1 MNNIIKIVD
10 INTLVISGGAMKG
23 LLYIGTLQLLSE
35 LNILNKIKFYYGT
48 SVGGIL
54 LTCINLG
61 WDIND
66 ILKFSIK
73 FPLDC
78 LIDLNIDNLGEIYGL
93 VPHENYEILF
103 KKVISYKGHPE
114 NITFEELY
122 KSTNKELNLITYS
135 IKHNKCIALNY
146 QTTPNLQLWKAL
158 HATSSLPILVPPLEI
173 NDDIYI
179 DGGIT
184 ENFPID
190 RVKLENKN
198 KMIGIC
204 STPYKTDWDNI
215 LKNINNK
222 NIINY
227 FEYSIEILKILY
239 YNAENYSNE
248 LCFKLDLS
256 NKNGHYNLGLDET
269 SKKDIIDIGY
279 NQAKEQ
285 INIIIEKLYLSQLK
299 KIKTNNKNNYSKY
312 NEI

>member
-10 INTLVISGGAMKG
+10 INTLVISGGVMKG
-23 LLYIGTLQLLSE
+23 LLYIGTLKLLSE

-48 SVGGIL
+48 SIGGIL
-54 LTCINLG
+54 LTCLNLG

-78 LIDLNIDNLGEIYGL
+78 LIDYNIDNLGEIYGL
-93 VPHENYEILF
+93 VLNENYETLF
-103 KKVISYKGHPE
+103 KKVITYKGHSE
-114 NITFEELY
+114 NITFQELY
-122 KSTNKELNLITYS
+122 KLTNKELNLITYS
-135 IKHNKCIALNY
+135 IKNNKCIVLNY
-146 QTTPNLQLWKAL
+146 ETEPNLEVWKGL
-158 HATSSLPILVPPLEI
+158 YATSSLPILVPPLEI

-184 ENFPID
+184 ENFPIN
-190 RVKLENKN
+190 RVKLENKD

-204 STPYKTDWDNI
+204 STHYKTDWDSI

-239 YNAENYSNE
+239 YNSENYSTE
-248 LCFKLDLS
+248 LCFRLDNNS
-256 NKNGHYNLGLDET
+256 NANYNFGLDEIT
-269 SKKDIIDIGY
+269 KINIIDTGY

-285 INIIIEKLYLSQLK
+285 INIIIEKLYLLQLK
-299 KIKTNNKNNYSKY
+299 EIKIKNKNNYSKY